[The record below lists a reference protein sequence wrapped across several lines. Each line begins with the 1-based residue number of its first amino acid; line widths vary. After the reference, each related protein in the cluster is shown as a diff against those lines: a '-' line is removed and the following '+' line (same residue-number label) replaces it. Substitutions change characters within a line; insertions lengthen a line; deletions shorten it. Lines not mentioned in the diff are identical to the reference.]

1 MKLVNNVNK
10 VFGSRMKGQ
19 NFSIKTMA
27 LIVLGIMVVVLVFG
41 AFSGWFDNAVSQF
54 TGNVSYPSPRS

>member
-1 MKLVNNVNK
+1 MNIIEAAENNLRN
-10 VFGSRMKGQ
+10 SMKGQ

>member
-1 MKLVNNVNK
+1 MNSLTIMKNK
-10 VFGSRMKGQ
+10 MRGRMKGQ

-41 AFSGWFDNAVSQF
+41 AFSGWFDDAVSRF
-54 TGNVSYPSPRS
+54 VGGVSYPQPRS

>member
-1 MKLVNNVNK
+1 MKPIEGTKNK
-10 VFGSRMKGQ
+10 LRNSMKGQ

-41 AFSGWFDNAVSQF
+41 AFSGWFDTAVSHF